1 MNMTTQYDF
10 GISAGQTAGLQRM
23 VDALDALERGA
34 DYIGDAPVRHA
45 ISERLVEIRLLLR
58 DGHLRSMNMGLGPR
72 RFEVPEGYAL
82 VGTDVLKA
90 WGKYDMVKAA
100 CVHPK

>member
-1 MNMTTQYDF
+1 MTTQHDL
-10 GISAGQTAGLQRM
+10 GISADQTAGLQRM
-23 VDALDALERGA
+23 VDALERGA
-34 DYIGDAPVRHA
+34 DYIGDTPVRHA

-72 RFEVPEGYAL
+72 RFAVPEGYVL
-82 VGTDVLKA
+82 VGADVLKA
-90 WGKYDMVKAA
+90 WGKYDMVKDA